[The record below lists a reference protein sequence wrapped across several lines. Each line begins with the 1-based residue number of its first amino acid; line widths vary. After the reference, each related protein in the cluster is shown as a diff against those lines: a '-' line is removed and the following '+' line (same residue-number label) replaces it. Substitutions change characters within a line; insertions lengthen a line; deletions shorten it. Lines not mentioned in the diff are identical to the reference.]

1 MLVPGHPT
9 QIRRSLEARLKKLA
23 PAGPVLAASLTQIAK
38 RCGRPSC
45 HCAHGAPHTAYHLT
59 YKDEGKTRTV
69 YVPFELVDE
78 VRAWLD
84 EHKRIK
90 QLLHEISQLSLALV
104 QTHAQHNKR
113 RRDRP

>member
-1 MLVPGHPT
+1 MPLPRHPT

-23 PAGPVLAASLTQIAK
+23 PAPVLAASLTKIAK

-45 HCAHGAPHTAYHLT
+45 HCAHGTPHTAYHLS

-69 YVPFELVDE
+69 YVPLDLVDE
-78 VRAWLD
+78 VRTWLD

-90 QLLHEISQLSLALV
+90 QRLHEISQLSLALV
-104 QTHAQHNKR
+104 QTHAQHQKR
-113 RRDRP
+113 RQGR